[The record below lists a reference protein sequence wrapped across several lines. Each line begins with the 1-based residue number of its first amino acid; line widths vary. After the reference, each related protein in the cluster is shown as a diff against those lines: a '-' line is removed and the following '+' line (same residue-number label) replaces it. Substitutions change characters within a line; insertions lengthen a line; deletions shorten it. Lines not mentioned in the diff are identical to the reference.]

1 MPQLA
6 FNSRQGGLGGS
17 CERCRSSP
25 VSCTWCWQRAQGQE
39 GAESTALAACRCS
52 GNPGLPFKPNGS
64 KAHARLMQA
73 PIPAWPAR
81 ALAAARPNVLFE
93 GHQTPYSACVL
104 LLAVCGSRDKLA
116 KL

>member
-1 MPQLA
+1 
-6 FNSRQGGLGGS
+6 
-17 CERCRSSP
+17 
-25 VSCTWCWQRAQGQE
+25 
-39 GAESTALAACRCS
+39 
-52 GNPGLPFKPNGS
+52 
-64 KAHARLMQA
+64 MQA